1 MQEVL
6 LVIHLIVAIGIIAT
20 VLLQPSESGGFMG
33 NSGSMSNL
41 MAPRRTADALTR
53 LTTILAGCFF
63 CTSLL
68 LAITASSNPKSQ
80 SLLDMARDNPAAIEQ
95 SVMPAEEAAAENPEV
110 PETAPTPKAPLA
122 E

>member
-53 LTTILAGCFF
+53 LTTVLAGCFF

-68 LAITASSNPKSQ
+68 LAITASSRPPSQ

-95 SVMPAEEAAAENPEV
+95 SVTPGETPEA